1 LSLIFFIF
9 TRFSELGP
17 AQEFQQAVSGGFNN
31 LLAAAAAGGDLT
43 PTISAISKSVEG
55 MGGSSEKVGPY
66 LEAMAGLMKIISP
79 NPTEEQK
86 NEIFEASSQSL
97 AASIELIRSQ
107 PGMSNFDSDERLQS
121 IPEIAD
127 FFKSLESMFK
137 VAAHIS
143 IDPTSANGY
152 YTSPDFGA
160 QSAQFMSSLI
170 QASQTAKTLPALT
183 TSKESFSL
191 TSKLSFTPIS
201 AATTTTTTTTARPQT
216 CPDCEDEG
224 GFLDAASLALKT
236 DNPGEEGY
244 CAAKRL
250 ILVELYLATRCCCA

>member
-1 LSLIFFIF
+1 LLVVTNISCL
-9 TRFSELGP
+9 SELGP

-31 LLAAAAAGGDLT
+31 LFAAAAAGGDIA
-43 PTISAISKSVEG
+43 PTISAISKSVAD

-107 PGMSNFDSDERLQS
+107 PGLNNFDTDERLQS

-127 FFKSLESMFK
+127 FFKSLESMFS

-152 YTSPDFGA
+152 YTNPDFGA
-160 QSAQFMSSLI
+160 QSAQFISSLL
-170 QASQTAKTLPALT
+170 QASQTAKTLPELT
-183 TSKESFSL
+183 TSKCSFIITSHIIIFSLLFQLQLQQPQLDLKHALTAKTKEVSTTKLHWLSRQTILEKKDIALQSAWFSL
-191 TSKLSFTPIS
+191 TSIW
-201 AATTTTTTTTARPQT
+201 PQ
-216 CPDCEDEG
+216 
-224 GFLDAASLALKT
+224 DAAALS
-236 DNPGEEGY
+236 
-244 CAAKRL
+244 
-250 ILVELYLATRCCCA
+250 